1 MKGYHA
7 TRAAEFAQAY
17 LKALSLASEDILAMR
32 ERARESAN
40 RFSEEVFISAW
51 TEEMVKLLRLEKK
64 YRGER
69 IYRTQGT

>member
-7 TRAAEFAQAY
+7 TTAAEFSQAY

-40 RFSEEVFISAW
+40 RFSEEVFMLAW